1 MNYAMHI
8 QRVSFEM
15 HNIIEQNST
24 LEMTTLK
31 SILILWFSKVSLYVL
46 FQDVFSWD
54 VFYTSL
60 IWGPAANTYQAYWIG
75 QHY

>member
-1 MNYAMHI
+1 MHI

-24 LEMTTLK
+24 LGMTTLK
-31 SILILWFSKVSLYVL
+31 SILILWFSKVSFYVL

-60 IWGPAANTYQAYWIG
+60 IWELTANTYQAY
-75 QHY
+75 